1 MKKLLVRD
9 LDLMGKRA
17 LVRVDFNVP
26 LDENQNIVDDTR
38 IRMTL
43 ATIEHILNA
52 GASAVLMS
60 HLGRPKGKVVDT
72 LSLKPAAER
81 LGTLL
86 NKEVRLAPDCVGDEV
101 SRMASELRSGECIL
115 LENLRFHSE
124 ETSNDEDFSRRLAS
138 LGNVYVNDAFGTAHR
153 AHASVVGAAEQ
164 FEKRAAGF
172 LIEKELSYLNEAVEN
187 PKRPYAVVLGGAKI
201 SDKVPVIEN
210 LLHKVDNIMIGGAMA
225 FTFLRSQ
232 GLGVGKSFVEEG
244 QLEVAKEI
252 FKKAGC
258 HEVNFLLPVDFVVA
272 QEKRDDAATKVVAK
286 ESIPDGM
293 MALDV
298 GPVSIRI
305 FTQAVRGAKTILW
318 NGPMGVFEHT
328 PFRTGTETMARAIA
342 NETAT
347 GATTIIG
354 GGDTVAAVKMAG
366 VSEKMSHIS
375 TGGGASLEFL
385 AGRALP
391 GIEALTDVH

>member
-153 AHASVVGAAEQ
+153 A
-164 FEKRAAGF
+164 
-172 LIEKELSYLNEAVEN
+172 
-187 PKRPYAVVLGGAKI
+187 
-201 SDKVPVIEN
+201 
-210 LLHKVDNIMIGGAMA
+210 
-225 FTFLRSQ
+225 
-232 GLGVGKSFVEEG
+232 
-244 QLEVAKEI
+244 
-252 FKKAGC
+252 
-258 HEVNFLLPVDFVVA
+258 
-272 QEKRDDAATKVVAK
+272 
-286 ESIPDGM
+286 
-293 MALDV
+293 
-298 GPVSIRI
+298 
-305 FTQAVRGAKTILW
+305 
-318 NGPMGVFEHT
+318 
-328 PFRTGTETMARAIA
+328 
-342 NETAT
+342 
-347 GATTIIG
+347 
-354 GGDTVAAVKMAG
+354 
-366 VSEKMSHIS
+366 
-375 TGGGASLEFL
+375 
-385 AGRALP
+385 
-391 GIEALTDVH
+391 